1 MKKILACLVSLC
13 FAANVYADCVD
24 DFTGLGVDSALASRI
39 CLNPYTS
46 TTYKFGTGAAPTF
59 TISARTSDDADGG
72 NLRLSGGGAY
82 AETRGAGILLAGNEF
97 NGTALI
103 KAGDI
108 SSGHVR
114 IQIENA
120 SSYVKIE
127 DITTGELWTF
137 SNGGTLANNTTNGG
151 PILFNKALSGVGNNI
166 GTLAGAGTTQAD
178 AAAVVTTIARVTGA
192 NGTVGVNLPALAAV
206 STGQTVKVVNS
217 DVTNALKVYSAA
229 VGELISGQAGTTA
242 ISLAAKLVL
251 SCTKYDVTN
260 WYCEKSV
267 TPY

>member
-1 MKKILACLVSLC
+1 MKKILASLLSLC
-13 FAANVYADCVD
+13 VVASANADCVD

-39 CLNPYTS
+39 CINPYTS
-46 TTYKFGTGAAPTF
+46 TTYKFGTGATPVF
-59 TISARTSDDADGG
+59 TVTARTSDGADGG
-72 NLRLSGGGAY
+72 SLLMSGGGAY
-82 AETRGAGILLAGNEF
+82 DLARGAGLLLAGNEF
-97 NGTALI
+97 NGSAVLR
-103 KAGDI
+103 AGDA
-108 SSGHVR
+108 SSADIR
-114 IQIENA
+114 LQLENA
-120 SSYVKIE
+120 GSEVIVE
-127 DITTGELWTF
+127 DYTTGQLWTF
-137 SNGGTLANNTTNGG
+137 SNGGTLANNSTNGG

-178 AAAVVTTIARVTGA
+178 AAAVVTTVARVTGA
-192 NGTVGVNLPALAAV
+192 NGTVGVNLPSLASV
-206 STGQTVKVVNS
+206 STGQTVKVINS

-251 SCTKYDVTN
+251 SCTKYDATN